1 MKNMKNF
8 LRGNKESLS
17 KKVSCLRLSSRA
29 IADSLKGGSF
39 RSLYRGQGIE
49 FSGVR
54 EYLRGDD
61 VRSIDWNVTARMCK
75 PYVKM
80 FEEDQ
85 QLQLFLVVDRS
96 YSMLTGTNGRVK
108 YEQAAEISAILSMAA
123 ELNESPI
130 GAVFFD
136 GKIHFTAEPKSGPG
150 QTMLLLS
157 RLDEIESVDNGSAL
171 KNALTGAVKMIRNRS
186 MIFIISDFRV
196 SGWEEEFKM
205 LSQKNDVTLI
215 KITDPGELE
224 LPEVGTVPF
233 TDAETGARLMLPTSS
248 SDLKSMWRDEYRKRN
263 ERLKDF
269 AFKHGSYFLS
279 ISTEE
284 DAMNILVRHFASRE
298 RRR

>member
-1 MKNMKNF
+1 MKNF

-54 EYLRGDD
+54 EYLHGDD

-96 YSMLTGTNGRVK
+96 FSMLTGTNGRVK

-150 QTMLLLS
+150 QTMLLLL

-248 SDLKSMWRDEYRKRN
+248 SVLKSMWRDEYRKRN

-269 AFKHGSYFLS
+269 ALKHGSYFLS

>member
-1 MKNMKNF
+1 MKNF

-54 EYLRGDD
+54 EYLHGDD

-136 GKIHFTAEPKSGPG
+136 RKIHFTAEPKSGPG

-248 SDLKSMWRDEYRKRN
+248 SVLKSMWRDEYRKRN

>member
-1 MKNMKNF
+1 MKNF

-54 EYLRGDD
+54 EYLHGDD

-96 YSMLTGTNGRVK
+96 FSMLTGTNGRVK

-157 RLDEIESVDNGSAL
+157 RLDEIEAVDNGSAL

-248 SDLKSMWRDEYRKRN
+248 AVLKSMWRDEYRKRN

>member
-1 MKNMKNF
+1 MKNF

-54 EYLRGDD
+54 EYLHGDD

-157 RLDEIESVDNGSAL
+157 RLDEIEAVDNGSAL

-248 SDLKSMWRDEYRKRN
+248 SVLKSMWRDEYRKRN

>member
-1 MKNMKNF
+1 MKNF

-29 IADSLKGGSF
+29 IADSLKVGSF

-54 EYLRGDD
+54 EYLHGDD

-96 YSMLTGTNGRVK
+96 FSMLTGTNGRVK

-248 SDLKSMWRDEYRKRN
+248 SVLKSMWRDEYRKRN

-269 AFKHGSYFLS
+269 ALKHGSYFLS

>member
-1 MKNMKNF
+1 MKNF

-54 EYLRGDD
+54 EYLHGDD

-248 SDLKSMWRDEYRKRN
+248 AVLKSMWRDEYRKRN

>member
-1 MKNMKNF
+1 MKNF

-54 EYLRGDD
+54 EYLHGDD

-157 RLDEIESVDNGSAL
+157 RLDEIEAVDNGSAL

-248 SDLKSMWRDEYRKRN
+248 AVLKSMWRDEYRKRN

>member
-1 MKNMKNF
+1 MKNF

-17 KKVSCLRLSSRA
+17 KKVSCLRLSSKA

-80 FEEDQ
+80 FEEDR
-85 QLQLFLVVDRS
+85 QLRVFLVVDRS
-96 YSMLTGTNGRVK
+96 FSMFTGTNGKVK
-108 YEQAAEISAILSMAA
+108 YEQAAETAAILTMAA
-123 ELNESPI
+123 EINESPI

-136 GKIHFTAEPKSGPG
+136 GKINFTAEPKAGAG

-157 RLDEIESVDNGSAL
+157 RLDEVEAVNNGSAL
-171 KNALTGAVKMIRNRS
+171 KNALLGAVKMIKNCS
-186 MIFIISDFRV
+186 MIFVISDFRV
-196 SGWEEEFKM
+196 GGWEGEFKM

-215 KITDPGELE
+215 KITEPGELE
-224 LPEVGTVPF
+224 IPEIGSVPF
-233 TDAETGARLMLPTSS
+233 TDSETGAKLMLPTSEPS
-248 SDLKSMWRDEYRKRN
+248 LKSMWRDEFRKRN

-269 AFKHGSYFLS
+269 AAKHGSYFIS

-284 DAMNILVRHFASRE
+284 DALLVLLRHFALRE
-298 RRR
+298 EVKK